1 MIVLRISLILI
12 LIGIAYL
19 SLTPSTSVSVGN
31 DKVGHFIAYGALM
44 FNLGLLT
51 FDHSRKFLLA
61 ILLALGYG
69 ALMEW
74 GQSFVPGRTVSVY
87 DMIANAGGVG
97 IGSVLAFLLGSRIRP
112 IFTVKR
118 RK

>member
-1 MIVLRISLILI
+1 MILFRISLVVILVA
-12 LIGIAYL
+12 IAYL
-19 SLTPSTSVSVGN
+19 SLTPSTTVSVGN

-51 FDHSRKFLLA
+51 IDQKRKFLLA
-61 ILLALGYG
+61 ILAALCYG

-74 GQSFVPGRTVSVY
+74 GQSFVPNRSVSLY
-87 DMIANAGGVG
+87 DMFANAGGV
-97 IGSVLAFLLGSRIRP
+97 ALGSLLSLLVGIRIRSLFQP
-112 IFTVKR
+112 KS